1 MAENAIIEK
10 IVDDAKKASQ
20 SYISDANAKKVEIES
35 DFEKYKTA
43 ITEKTNKTTAVECE
57 NILVRK
63 NTVATLDTNKI
74 ILQAKQEVI
83 DNAFVVAKENILK
96 DKSAYQK
103 FMTAEI
109 LKYFE
114 NGDEIIIGKT
124 DTALDDAFVKGLKE
138 GTSKKI
144 VISKETGNFVGGVII
159 KSAGYDKNLCLDTIL
174 KTKREEIEAQV
185 SRILFE

>member
-10 IVDDAKKASQ
+10 IIDDAKKAAAA
-20 SYISDANAKKVEIES
+20 YIFEANTKKSEIES
-35 DFEKYKTA
+35 EFVAYEKA

-63 NTVATLDTNKI
+63 NTVATLDTRKI

-96 DKSAYQK
+96 DTASYQK

-109 LKYFE
+109 AKYFE
-114 NGDEIIIGKT
+114 NGDELIIGKK
-124 DTALDDAFVKGLKE
+124 DTALDASFIKSLASATG
-138 GTSKKI
+138 KKI
-144 VISKETGNFVGGVII
+144 VVSKEAGNFIGGVII
-159 KSAGYDKNLCLDTIL
+159 KSAGFDKNLCLDTIL
-174 KTKREEIEAQV
+174 KTKREEIEADV
-185 SRILFE
+185 SKILFE